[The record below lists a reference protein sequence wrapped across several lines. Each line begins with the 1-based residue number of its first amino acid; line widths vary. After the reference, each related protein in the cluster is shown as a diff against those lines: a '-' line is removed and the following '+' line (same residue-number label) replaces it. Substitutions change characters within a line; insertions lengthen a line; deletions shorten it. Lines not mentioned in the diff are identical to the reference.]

1 MKLYAYVV
9 ARDFGF
15 APNPFCGICTL
26 ATCKPTIRRTAQ
38 VGDWVI
44 GTGSKRYGLQGHLVF
59 AMRVTE
65 VLTFNQY
72 WSDPRFG
79 AKRPTMT
86 GSIKQAFGDNIYHRD
101 AGSQH
106 WQQANSHHSL
116 KDGCPNQ
123 ANIDN
128 DTKTDRVL
136 LSTQF
141 TYWGGS
147 GPEIPSHF
155 RDYAGQDICT
165 STQGHK
171 SWFAPGLIDAF
182 VTWLKSLRDTGYM
195 APPSEWSRAQRWR

>member
-1 MKLYAYVV
+1 MKLYCYVV

-15 APNPFCGICTL
+15 APNPFYGICTL

-44 GTGSKRYGLQGHLVF
+44 GTGSKNYGLQGRLVF

-65 VLTFNQY
+65 VLTFDQY
-72 WSDPRFG
+72 WSDPRFQ
-79 AKRPTMT
+79 AKRPTLT

-101 AGSQH
+101 PATQQ

-116 KDGCPNQ
+116 KDGCPNP
-123 ANIDN
+123 ANIHN

-136 LSTQF
+136 LSTEF

-147 GPEIPSHF
+147 GPEIPPHL
-155 RDYAGQDICT
+155 RDYTGQDICT

-171 SWFAPGLIDAF
+171 SRFDPRLVNAF
-182 VTWLKSLRDTGYM
+182 IAWLNSLSDNGYVGS
-195 APPSEWSRAQRWR
+195 PSQWSRAHKWS